1 MIMIAKTRCLD
12 RTLIMA
18 MLFVAAL
25 GSPPA
30 TAGGGYFILG
40 YGPMAGQSA
49 GTATAI
55 GFDSFAGASNPAK
68 LAMTDDRLDLDV
80 LLFNPYRRISRSGAI
95 DPDYNFTTTSK
106 NGLFILPEA
115 GYAHRI
121 NDRLSWGV
129 SLYGNGGLNTE
140 YHGDT
145 GVPGSNRNPAACG
158 DRPGNFFGGCGKL
171 GFDLSQIILAPTL
184 AWTFR
189 PNYSF
194 GIAPLLAFQ
203 QFKAYGLQAFQPI
216 SDSPEQVTNQGYAQS
231 FGAGVRI
238 GLFGRVTPWLDLGAA
253 YSTKVFFQD
262 FDEYRGLIA
271 DHGSFDIPAN
281 FSVGFGFRPGGRLT
295 IGGDVQCI
303 FFNKI
308 PALANGV
315 ANSVTNPPN
324 DAFGS
329 RNGSGFHWDNVIT
342 YRLALAWAAT
352 QQLTLRIGGAFG
364 HHPTNGNDANSTS
377 LNLFA
382 PNARWQATA
391 GGTFALTKLSDV
403 HLAYGRY
410 MDSDIDGHSATDA
423 LGIGG
428 YESINPHVNTILLGY
443 SRRFG
448 G

>member
-1 MIMIAKTRCLD
+1 MIANTRRLG
-12 RTLIMA
+12 RTLSMA
-18 MLFVAAL
+18 MPLLAAVASL
-25 GSPPA
+25 PA

-55 GFDSFAGASNPAK
+55 GFDGFAGASNPAK
-68 LAMTDDRLDLDV
+68 LAMADDRLDVDV

-95 DPDYNFTTTSK
+95 DPDYDFTTTSK

-140 YHGDT
+140 YPGDT

-189 PNYSF
+189 PNYSV
-194 GIAPLLAFQ
+194 GIAPLLALQ
-203 QFKAYGLQAFQPI
+203 RFKAYGLQAFQGI
-216 SDSPEQVTNQGYAQS
+216 SASPEQVTNNGYASS
-231 FGAGVRI
+231 FGAGVRV

-253 YSTKVFFQD
+253 YSTKVYFQNL
-262 FDEYRGLIA
+262 DEYRGLIA
-271 DHGSFDIPAN
+271 GQGSFDIPAN
-281 FSVGFGFRPGGRLT
+281 FSLGFGVRPVTGVT
-295 IGGDVQCI
+295 IGGDVQHI
-303 FFNKI
+303 LFNKI

-315 ANSVTNPPN
+315 ANSVINPPN

-329 RNGSGFHWDNVIT
+329 PNGSGFHWRGVTT
-342 YRLALAWAAT
+342 YRLAVEWAAT
-352 QQLTLRIGGAFG
+352 QRLTLRMGGAYG
-364 HHPTNGNDANSTS
+364 RHPTRGTDANSVS

-382 PNARWQATA
+382 PGARWQATL
-391 GGTFALTKLSDV
+391 GGTFAISQKSDV

-410 MDSDIDGHSATDA
+410 LDSKVKGQSATDA

-428 YESINPHVNTILLGY
+428 EESINPHVNTLLLGY
-443 SRRFG
+443 SRHFG
-448 G
+448 K